1 MAVRSVE
8 RSVPERTRRE
18 WRHAAAWTLL
28 GLALSA
34 VAVVPG
40 SFVPGGVATEAA
52 FEDARPCAGEA
63 EARDDGAS
71 CLRTIRGTVIS
82 AGNARSGKA
91 TVFRVMLRPPV
102 PAPADRP
109 IDLDAH
115 GDLSERVEPGE
126 RVSVTTW
133 RDDVVAVSQDGVRER
148 LSGLP
153 DEDPI
158 MFIGAALVCVW
169 SAALAFIAAFG
180 GARRARRLATGR
192 PVVPRIEIGAKSVP
206 VVVVPFAVAFCA
218 GRLWDTWTAVVTTV
232 VVWALIATPATILAL
247 RWDREPS
254 LAPHGENGPTPG
266 SPRPADPAGDSVHD
280 AAARTHRS

>member
-1 MAVRSVE
+1 MRSAE
-8 RSVPERTRRE
+8 RSVPERIRRE
-18 WRHAAAWTLL
+18 RWHAAAWTLL

-34 VAVVPG
+34 VAAVPG
-40 SFVPGGVATEAA
+40 SFVPGRVAAEAA
-52 FEDARPCAGEA
+52 FEDARPCAGGA
-63 EARDDGAS
+63 AARDDGAS

-82 AGNARSGKA
+82 AGNAKSGKA

-102 PAPADRP
+102 PAPADQP

-115 GDLSERVEPGE
+115 GDLSERIEPGE

-158 MFIGAALVCVW
+158 MLTGAALVCVW
-169 SAALAFIAAFG
+169 SAVLAFIAAFG
-180 GARRARRLATGR
+180 SARRARRLATGR
-192 PVVPRIEIGAKSVP
+192 PVVPRIRMGAKSVP
-206 VVVVPFAVAFCA
+206 VVVVPLVAAFTA
-218 GRLWDTWTAVVTTV
+218 GHFWDTWTAVVMTV
-232 VVWALIATPATILAL
+232 VVWALIAVPATILAL

-254 LAPHGENGPTPG
+254 STPLPGERSDARLTV
-266 SPRPADPAGDSVHD
+266 AD
-280 AAARTHRS
+280 